1 MSEAAEFGQ
10 LQCLIFLRSQGVNWD
25 YRTCKMAR
33 ENGHRD
39 VYEYAVENG
48 CPTQAPEP
56 AVTHHHH
63 PHHHHL
69 LHPHILVDG
78 PGGGLGGGP
87 GGGGPGGG
95 APGGGGHTA
104 APVGHMQM
112 LQQTQA
118 AAAAA
123 AAAAQQQQ
131 QMEMELEDWEDA
143 IQMQL

>member
-56 AVTHHHH
+56 AVTQHHH

-69 LHPHILVDG
+69 LHTHI
-78 PGGGLGGGP
+78 LGGGP

-131 QMEMELEDWEDA
+131 QMEMELEGWEDE